1 LEKICGKNFLS
12 GVLFFR
18 RAFFQARFFF
28 SATQKEVAIG
38 IFADY
43 GLTGHR
49 IGEK

>member
-1 LEKICGKNFLS
+1 MIFLEFWTIIKLWRGFS
-12 GVLFFR
+12 
-18 RAFFQARFFF
+18 

-49 IGEK
+49 IGEKQSALRVPTL